1 MKKNGNRYRYLTP
14 FQAGNLS
21 EIPYSQ
27 SKILNLVKEGLIEIN
42 DQGLININS
51 LNKFI
56 EKEKLLNEKYIFI
69 RDFVGEIG
77 MSRDASIKPFREGI
91 IKLSKEG
98 IVKTENWREKLY
110 VERKFLNIINGKYK
124 KRIEA
129 LKDLNLSLFH
139 YSKFKEYFNLEDDI
153 YLTDI
158 QIYMPINSYD
168 IIEKFLREHISI
180 KKIKEIKGIPNRVIF
195 AIAKRENV
203 KAVNIGRSSL
213 TYFPTDWVANLISK
227 KSLLANGDYI
237 TLGKAESLDFHNKNQ
252 NVIRAWALKGN
263 IEYINGT
270 DGYMYISLKSFR
282 EYFTYITKLFEVN
295 MPFHDAAEKIIGYR
309 PGNISK
315 FRSKIYEYNTLFRVV
330 NLNKPVHGY
339 TDLINKSD
347 VYRFL
352 EDHVSLNDLTETH
365 NLSYSIVVRL
375 AKEYG
380 IENITFSQSRNHQFY
395 RKRKIENIIK
405 KYLNIDNYYSK
416 QQVIKL
422 LNLTVSTYYKLLDE
436 ENLKPVITNKMV
448 AYFDKDK
455 IHDLKVR
462 QLEYREKY
470 YSNREIRKM
479 FGTFYYKHQMREFI
493 LKGNTLIRT
502 AFDDALSVEN
512 FYLKEPVN
520 QIYKEYILRKQ
531 ISQIDYSDPVE
542 AFKRYQVIL
551 EINFSEN
558 ILYTKQQWYNFCVD
572 KLQLTTGSIKT
583 TTRMVSEFVKCTS
596 HLVSITQEK
605 ELYELTANS
614 INLKLFN
621 INKVTVSQQRYLHT
635 FLKEYYAVLKM
646 NNKPVFR
653 FDWITNPYNYSSEQI
668 EKGIYDF
675 AEYQEL
681 FNYVNNVEL
690 HKMKAIS
697 DVSNVND
704 REYSNYSSSW
714 LYVLVH
720 MNNAW
725 RHSDVIHNI
734 PRINLEELHDLNFDE
749 KWFIDNNLSDSQANL
764 VVNQIIRKDIKVSKT
779 QATSHFFCS
788 DDLRVSFATA
798 AILCEIRTRKIEM
811 GLLSNSKEKKINH
824 IINFSNKNQVFNE
837 IKHREFFAEFYDTEF
852 VFRSRKMNRS
862 LLSYLYVLLVKKGK
876 SSAALEIAQRLRSH
890 EDFETTNIYI
900 DIPQVEIDHLSRQ
913 LFQRK
918 EFGFIP
924 NLIAEVIFGELTNR
938 EQRTSE
944 IEVLS
949 NKLGDVLKI
958 EATSGY
964 VNSITA
970 DKKLVANRIL
980 SMGFEEATNFLF
992 SIQNNLLPS
1001 KEEHYQCLYSED
1013 GCKKRGLSCKNCP
1026 FSIPNFYALSSLT
1039 SSIEELIIN
1048 FKEDFENSALSAEK
1062 KRISN
1067 ILSFQLDL
1075 LDEAIDK
1082 FGKIEVFKF
1091 FDGEMKGFFDL
1102 LLQLDEIPGIEGYL

>member
-405 KYLNIDNYYSK
+405 KYLNIDN
-416 QQVIKL
+416 
-422 LNLTVSTYYKLLDE
+422 ST
-436 ENLKPVITNKMV
+436 
-448 AYFDKDK
+448 
-455 IHDLKVR
+455 
-462 QLEYREKY
+462 
-470 YSNREIRKM
+470 
-479 FGTFYYKHQMREFI
+479 
-493 LKGNTLIRT
+493 
-502 AFDDALSVEN
+502 
-512 FYLKEPVN
+512 
-520 QIYKEYILRKQ
+520 
-531 ISQIDYSDPVE
+531 
-542 AFKRYQVIL
+542 
-551 EINFSEN
+551 
-558 ILYTKQQWYNFCVD
+558 
-572 KLQLTTGSIKT
+572 
-583 TTRMVSEFVKCTS
+583 
-596 HLVSITQEK
+596 
-605 ELYELTANS
+605 
-614 INLKLFN
+614 
-621 INKVTVSQQRYLHT
+621 
-635 FLKEYYAVLKM
+635 
-646 NNKPVFR
+646 
-653 FDWITNPYNYSSEQI
+653 
-668 EKGIYDF
+668 F
-675 AEYQEL
+675 AE
-681 FNYVNNVEL
+681 
-690 HKMKAIS
+690 
-697 DVSNVND
+697 
-704 REYSNYSSSW
+704 
-714 LYVLVH
+714 
-720 MNNAW
+720 
-725 RHSDVIHNI
+725 
-734 PRINLEELHDLNFDE
+734 
-749 KWFIDNNLSDSQANL
+749 
-764 VVNQIIRKDIKVSKT
+764 
-779 QATSHFFCS
+779 
-788 DDLRVSFATA
+788 
-798 AILCEIRTRKIEM
+798 
-811 GLLSNSKEKKINH
+811 
-824 IINFSNKNQVFNE
+824 
-837 IKHREFFAEFYDTEF
+837 
-852 VFRSRKMNRS
+852 
-862 LLSYLYVLLVKKGK
+862 
-876 SSAALEIAQRLRSH
+876 
-890 EDFETTNIYI
+890 
-900 DIPQVEIDHLSRQ
+900 
-913 LFQRK
+913 
-918 EFGFIP
+918 
-924 NLIAEVIFGELTNR
+924 
-938 EQRTSE
+938 
-944 IEVLS
+944 
-949 NKLGDVLKI
+949 
-958 EATSGY
+958 
-964 VNSITA
+964 
-970 DKKLVANRIL
+970 
-980 SMGFEEATNFLF
+980 
-992 SIQNNLLPS
+992 
-1001 KEEHYQCLYSED
+1001 
-1013 GCKKRGLSCKNCP
+1013 
-1026 FSIPNFYALSSLT
+1026 
-1039 SSIEELIIN
+1039 
-1048 FKEDFENSALSAEK
+1048 
-1062 KRISN
+1062 
-1067 ILSFQLDL
+1067 
-1075 LDEAIDK
+1075 
-1082 FGKIEVFKF
+1082 
-1091 FDGEMKGFFDL
+1091 
-1102 LLQLDEIPGIEGYL
+1102 